1 MIRNLTPE
9 EYENEKRRI
18 LTAIYNP
25 YNSNNSDEYIP
36 NQQVAKDNIQ
46 NRIDFQMLRNYIP
59 TGSKIQEDVYQL
71 TFENLLKLNPKN
83 TKLFVD
89 KYYKNPD
96 SAFHFAY
103 FLLKIKGFAIHPN
116 NPLNHKHSLAKS
128 IVYASGFIAM
138 NKQVN
143 VMETFN
149 AEDNYTNETEVTI
162 IDDG

>member
-9 EYENEKRRI
+9 EYEQEKRRI

-25 YNSNNSDEYIP
+25 YNSNNGDEYIP
-36 NQQVAKDNIQ
+36 NQQVAKDKIQ

-71 TFENLLKLNPKN
+71 TFENLLKLNAKN
-83 TKLFVD
+83 TKTFVD
-89 KYYKNPD
+89 KYYKNPE
-96 SAFHFAY
+96 SALYFAY
-103 FLLKIKGFAIHPN
+103 FLLKIKGFAIHPQ

-128 IVYASGFIAM
+128 IVYASGFKNDSI
-138 NKQVN
+138 QVN
-143 VMETFN
+143 LTETYNPDEEIFS
-149 AEDNYTNETEVTI
+149 DEVTI